1 MAAPIRGLLLDAG
14 GVLYFPVGGR
24 WNPRLDFEGVV
35 ARFSPPHD
43 PASDPARFAAAVAAG
58 DRFLD
63 HAQGT
68 GSRED
73 YHRAVLAAL
82 GIDDPPATLLAELER
97 PLDYPHLEIFPEV
110 HGVLTEIRRRGFP
123 IAIVSDNSPGAENDF
138 VGLGLSHYIDA
149 YAISGN
155 LGCCKPDPRMYA
167 TGSRGIGVP
176 PGECLFVDDDPE
188 LVEAAVALG
197 YQGVALGRTLP
208 HPPAQVP
215 WIESLDGVLDWLPP
229 IAATGPGPRRR

>member
-1 MAAPIRGLLLDAG
+1 MSAPVRGLLLDAG

-24 WNPRLDFEGVV
+24 WNPRLDFEAAV
-35 ARFSPPHD
+35 ARFSPAHD
-43 PASDPARFAAAVAAG
+43 PARDLARFAAAVAAG
-58 DRFLD
+58 DRFLNE
-63 HAQGT
+63 AQGT

-73 YHRAVLAAL
+73 YHRVVLAAL
-82 GIDDPPATLLAELER
+82 GIDVPPAALLADLER

-110 HGVLTEIRRRGFP
+110 HGVLTEIRRRGLP
-123 IAIVSDNSPGAENDF
+123 IAIVSDNSPGAEKGFDW
-138 VGLGLSHYIDA
+138 LGLNQYIDVHV
-149 YAISGN
+149 ISGN

-167 TGSRGIGVP
+167 AGSRGIGVP

-208 HPPAQVP
+208 HPPARVP

-229 IAATGPGPRRR
+229 ASIAGPPPERA

>member
-1 MAAPIRGLLLDAG
+1 MAPPIRGLLLDAG

-24 WNPRLDFEGVV
+24 WNPRLDFEAVV
-35 ARFSPPHD
+35 ARFSPAHD
-43 PASDPARFAAAVAAG
+43 PTRDPARFAAAVAAG
-58 DRFLD
+58 DRYFNE
-63 HAQGT
+63 AQAT
-68 GSRED
+68 GSREN
-73 YHRAVLAAL
+73 YHRVVLAVL
-82 GIDDPPATLLAELER
+82 GIDDPPAGLLADLDR

-123 IAIVSDNSPGAENDF
+123 IAIVSDNSPGAEKSFDW
-138 VGLGLSHYIDA
+138 LGLNGYIDA

-167 TGSRGIGVP
+167 AGSTGIGVP

-188 LVEAAVALG
+188 LVEAAVELG

-208 HPPAQVP
+208 HPPARVP
-215 WIESLDGVLDWLPP
+215 WIESLEGVLDWLPP
-229 IAATGPGPRRR
+229 TNIDGGRAKPG